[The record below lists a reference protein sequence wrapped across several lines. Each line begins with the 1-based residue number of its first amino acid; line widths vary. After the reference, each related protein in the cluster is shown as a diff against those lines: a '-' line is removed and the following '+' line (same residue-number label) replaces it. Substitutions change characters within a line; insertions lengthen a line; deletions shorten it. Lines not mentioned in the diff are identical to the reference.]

1 MLSLIFKQM
10 LFFILMNNNYSDQEQ
25 INLIEKLLEIEK
37 NIIAKKEFEMI
48 QKLEF

>member
-10 LFFILMNNNYSDQEQ
+10 LVFILMNNSYSDQEQ
-25 INLIEKLLEIEK
+25 IHLIEALVEVEK